1 MNWAAPTALLDGF
14 IAFLSDNCFLSYVMS
29 DVSNIAWIPTLFGVL
44 QVIMQ
49 QVRRHS
55 RNAKTHKFP
64 NLYFT
69 LDCC

>member
-14 IAFLSDNCFLSYVMS
+14 IAFLSDNCFLSYDMS
-29 DVSNIAWIPTLFGVL
+29 DMSNIAWIPTLFGVL

-55 RNAKTHKFP
+55 QECKNKRVP
-64 NLYFT
+64 
-69 LDCC
+69 